1 MLWREP
7 RQGEMPVRPL
17 MIVVQPE
24 ASRRLFGRLAQLRG
38 DFSPLSSWCH
48 VLTPERFGR
57 LGGLSREVELG
68 GHEAAWIGL
77 AIAEALLLADRSVSR
92 LRLAACLAT
101 QTYAVARSIGL
112 WPDVSISDVLGQYD
126 QAQSLLKATEPSSS
140 RLRGILEP
148 IWRALS
154 GLSQPSKS
162 YVSGR
167 GQEQALTGAL
177 RALAQS
183 RKATEGATEEAKA
196 ANDAQSIYQELTGI
210 PEAGLLLQLPS
221 MTPEL
226 RVQAFDHLVRTL
238 DDSGPNNGPST
249 HRNAIA
255 FLAGYLATVAAGGSP
270 SLGLTG
276 DIARKWPEVT
286 AWAYLVGSIGEQV
299 IWTSGF
305 DGLGRLVGRE
315 LTRPL
320 RLDEAPTCDFSVDE
334 ALVLVDR
341 KLDDPLVHLKI
352 KQLRVVSVSLYPGAN
367 LSIAVLD
374 AQQEVR
380 QLTPAVQREQRLLV
394 EGRSDKQVLSVLAD
408 ALWPHLRPKIEGE
421 LSTNADAAERR
432 GYRRPG
438 RKTAAQTKLP
448 LKY

>member
-1 MLWREP
+1 M
-7 RQGEMPVRPL
+7 
-17 MIVVQPE
+17 
-24 ASRRLFGRLAQLRG
+24 
-38 DFSPLSSWCH
+38 
-48 VLTPERFGR
+48 
-57 LGGLSREVELG
+57 
-68 GHEAAWIGL
+68 
-77 AIAEALLLADRSVSR
+77 
-92 LRLAACLAT
+92 
-101 QTYAVARSIGL
+101 
-112 WPDVSISDVLGQYD
+112 
-126 QAQSLLKATEPSSS
+126 
-140 RLRGILEP
+140 
-148 IWRALS
+148 
-154 GLSQPSKS
+154 
-162 YVSGR
+162 
-167 GQEQALTGAL
+167 
-177 RALAQS
+177 
-183 RKATEGATEEAKA
+183 
-196 ANDAQSIYQELTGI
+196 
-210 PEAGLLLQLPS
+210 
-221 MTPEL
+221 
-226 RVQAFDHLVRTL
+226 
-238 DDSGPNNGPST
+238 
-249 HRNAIA
+249 
-255 FLAGYLATVAAGGSP
+255 
-270 SLGLTG
+270 GLTG